1 MKVSNK
7 TLIIIFVSIII
18 LSVLA
23 VLIGNSQTYE
33 SKIATIYKDGVIVK
47 KIDLNTVESPY
58 IIDVGTE
65 NKVLVEKGK
74 ISMYSADCP
83 DKLCVNQGTITNGM
97 YPIVCLPN
105 RVVISIE
112 EGDEEIDAM
121 SGR

>member
-7 TLIIIFVSIII
+7 ILIFIFAAVIL

-23 VLIGNSQTYE
+23 VLIGNSKTYK
-33 SKIATIYKDGVIVK
+33 SKMATIYKDGVIVK
-47 KIDLNTVESPY
+47 TIDLNTVGTSY
-58 IIDVGTE
+58 IIDVGKD
-65 NKVLVEKGK
+65 NQVLVEKGK

-83 DKLCVNQGTITNGM
+83 DKLCIKQGTITNGM

-121 SGR
+121 SGK